1 MVDKKLILFAV
12 FVILTLLAECEP
24 VKEKGCTLEQ
34 ALAVIA
40 AQNTTQNVTS
50 NTTELVPAPEPQ
62 VPAEAKSE
70 TPKPA
75 TDIPPGPV
83 TSNVLPEMPEKV
95 VYEGDYVK
103 FPNLEAFDP
112 DGDPLSYKFTPPLNK
127 QGTWQTK
134 RGDRG
139 EYRVTITVSDGQNEQ
154 SQEVKIIVKKLN
166 RAPVIKAV
174 KSLNVR
180 EGETLDHTFNISD
193 PDGDPVTVKIS
204 GWTESLP
211 KTTGYSDAG
220 DYTIVVNA
228 SDGELSSKITVPV
241 KVLNVNRAPIIETIA
256 DKSVREGDL
265 ISATPVASDS
275 DGDKITFTYSL
286 PLNRSGEWQTK
297 RGDIGSYNITVGASD
312 GTTSTKTRFSII
324 VSASNHPPV
333 LLGVENLSVKE
344 GDTIKLGITASD
356 EDNDNVT
363 ILYTGYMNSPEKK
376 IGYNDQGTHDVVVR
390 AMDGKDETRGAFKV
404 VVEEVNRLPVF
415 GPNSFK

>member
-1 MVDKKLILFAV
+1 
-12 FVILTLLAECEP
+12 
-24 VKEKGCTLEQ
+24 
-34 ALAVIA
+34 
-40 AQNTTQNVTS
+40 
-50 NTTELVPAPEPQ
+50 
-62 VPAEAKSE
+62 
-70 TPKPA
+70 
-75 TDIPPGPV
+75 
-83 TSNVLPEMPEKV
+83 MPEKV

-204 GWTESLP
+204 GCTESLP

-404 VVEEVNRLPVF
+404 VVESQCQSLDKFLQINV
-415 GPNSFK
+415 KAHK